1 MSERVVPFAVQPPL
15 QLLWRRWLVVFW
27 ELQLFFLEEQIKYL
41 LCFRYV
47 EVKALHK
54 PLLFDPLARNRVC
67 PPSPFCY
74 GHFLLLARVVRFIC
88 LGHVYMAL
96 KLVLVQLGMIML
108 VCGKLLHQVRQRRE
122 LQLKSRILDRLGKP
136 EDSQI
141 DCLLLCDARRVASVL
156 NFSEALYVLRHG
168 LSSLLPDLGE
178 VGNSSFSSLRM
189 VLGMELIFKLPP
201 SPNRIRSQ

>member
-1 MSERVVPFAVQPPL
+1 PPL
-15 QLLWRRWLVVFW
+15 QLLYGWQLVILW
-27 ELQLFFLEEQIKYL
+27 DLQLFFFEEQIKYL
-41 LCFRYV
+41 LCFGHV
-47 EVKALHK
+47 EVEALHK
-54 PLLFDPLARNRVC
+54 PLLRDPFARDRVC
-67 PPSPFCY
+67 PPSPLCY
-74 GHFLLLARVVRFIC
+74 GHLLLFARVIRFFC

-96 KLVLVQLGMIML
+96 ELVLVQLRMVML
-108 VCGKLLHQVRQRRE
+108 ICRKLLHQVRQRCE
-122 LQLKSRILDRLGKP
+122 LQLKSRILDRLSKP

-141 DCLLLCDARRVASVL
+141 DCLLLCDSRRVASVL
-156 NFSEALYVLRHG
+156 NFSEALFVLRHG